1 MAYIVPAYIVLA
13 YIAMNQALVEN
24 LFVVIICILNKI
36 PIFVVGKPGSSK
48 TLTMQVIGYGLHTA
62 QLCRRVAQ
70 IVMAKPGSCKTL
82 TTQVISQLWP
92 LQLWPGL
99 AARRRPRWQVIA
111 SNLQGKQS
119 PRAFWHRFPAVHMFQ
134 YQCSP
139 MSSAAALEH
148 QFSIAVRYQE
158 HAASAVTVLLLDEVG
173 LAEFSPDMP
182 LKVLHRMLI
191 DPPVSVV
198 GLSNWKLDSA
208 KMNRAVVSTCV

>member
-82 TTQVISQLWP
+82 ITQVISQLWP
-92 LQLWPGL
+92 LQLWPGRL
-99 AARRRPRWQVIA
+99 EDGHDGRSLQATSRASRALAHSGTGSPPYTCSSISAAR
-111 SNLQGKQS
+111 
-119 PRAFWHRFPAVHMFQ
+119 
-134 YQCSP
+134 
-139 MSSAAALEH
+139 
-148 QFSIAVRYQE
+148 
-158 HAASAVTVLLLDEVG
+158 
-173 LAEFSPDMP
+173 
-182 LKVLHRMLI
+182 
-191 DPPVSVV
+191 
-198 GLSNWKLDSA
+198 
-208 KMNRAVVSTCV
+208 